1 MMPSISGRN
10 GPRNHSRTWR
20 PYRPTYTHLSWT
32 CFPRIAATGRRSTKP
47 CGGINATGAK
57 VERRPRWAVPGWRDT
72 PRKPPTASILRLSAR
87 EERLVHLALDP
98 RYFEQADN
106 RDRDHQG
113 ERDEVLRNH
122 GHSVVPLRMCAAD
135 VGRPDGF
142 TRFCIKAIKA
152 GAQAERRPPMALHHS
167 RTQLRPREV
176 KPSDRD

>member
-1 MMPSISGRN
+1 MGREAIL
-10 GPRNHSRTWR
+10 GHGD
-20 PYRPTYTHLSWT
+20 H
-32 CFPRIAATGRRSTKP
+32 TGRHTHTYHGLASRGSPRPDEGQRSRAAVSMRP
-47 CGGINATGAK
+47 APRLSAGPGGRSPA
-57 VERRPRWAVPGWRDT
+57 GWRDT

-106 RDRDHQG
+106 RDRDYQG

-176 KPSDRD
+176 KPSNRD